1 MNPEI
6 KAKWLTALR
15 SGKYEQTTKMLH
27 RTGNG
32 YCCLGVLCDV
42 VDAGKWQDL
51 MLVAGGASSYVGQYS
66 LEQPDRCYTSFP
78 PVGLMAAVELKYTD
92 AMTLSSM
99 NDRGDGFED
108 IAHFIEK
115 EL

>member
-15 SGKYEQTTKMLH
+15 SGQYEQTTKALH
-27 RTGNG
+27 RKADG

-78 PVGLMAAVELKYTD
+78 PVGLMAAVELKYTE
-92 AMTLSSM
+92 AQTLASM
-99 NDRGDGFED
+99 NDCGSSFSA
-108 IAHFIEK
+108 IAKHIE
-115 EL
+115 EHL